1 MLKNVGAKT
10 ESGKQRS
17 AFRVSVLFAFVACF
31 SLFLSLGMPG
41 VAWMMA
47 VSALLVNSL
56 LVPWAGR
63 GGLLVTLVVSSVHL
77 FTFGPLSLIG
87 QSGTGQLSVDQLIAM
102 VLLPMAIPLIAI
114 VVSAS
119 SFAVRNRG
127 KNG

>member
-1 MLKNVGAKT
+1 
-10 ESGKQRS
+10 
-17 AFRVSVLFAFVACF
+17 
-31 SLFLSLGMPG
+31 MPG